1 MGESLKDVINKLKAK
16 QQNSSQQLN
25 KVVESPV
32 KAVIPAEIEAE
43 DDDFDDLDEEKPKTQ
58 EKPVVV
64 PQQEISEAEK
74 EQMSREQQILME
86 IEMLQNNGRY
96 RAELLHQ
103 LQEINKALVVIAGV
117 LVDLSNN
124 GK

>member
-1 MGESLKDVINKLKAK
+1 
-16 QQNSSQQLN
+16 LN

>member
-16 QQNSSQQLN
+16 QQNPQQ
-25 KVVESPV
+25 KPVESPV